1 MPRGDSLHLQILRR
15 VAGQLKHL
23 SGEVLKDGRAVD
35 SRGGSNPS
43 RGEGPALQ
51 MTMDPAD
58 RELESSPGAPRNRL
72 LLHLSRV
79 LSCLSSGHLER
90 FSRESEGDSNKFA
103 SATKRREYIRCNIG
117 VHDGLLF
124 PLPSGILFVQ

>member
-15 VAGQLKHL
+15 VAGQLEHL

-35 SRGGSNPS
+35 SRGGSS
-43 RGEGPALQ
+43 PA
-51 MTMDPAD
+51 
-58 RELESSPGAPRNRL
+58 APRNRL

-90 FSRESEGDSNKFA
+90 FSRES
-103 SATKRREYIRCNIG
+103 
-117 VHDGLLF
+117 
-124 PLPSGILFVQ
+124 